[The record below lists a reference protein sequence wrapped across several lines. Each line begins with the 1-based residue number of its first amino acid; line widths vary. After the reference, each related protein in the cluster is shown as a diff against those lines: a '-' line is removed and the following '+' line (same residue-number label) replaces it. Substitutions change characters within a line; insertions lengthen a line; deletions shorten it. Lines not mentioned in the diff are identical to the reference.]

1 MKEYY
6 YLDAQKKPCG
16 PHTEDEL
23 RALLTL
29 GHLAPETLIAHKGA
43 DKWVPLSTLTAPA
56 TPEPAAQAPPPVPNP
71 VAGNCPNCGQQI
83 TLTNGTFPSRCPHC
97 NFRLC
102 ADNPSSL
109 WSNFKL
115 AFSKMFVLRGRA
127 PRIEYWSYYL
137 FAMIFNYAAYF
148 IFGIITFLLSLA
160 IESDMGDPTVA
171 FGMLLILYIIYSL
184 LSLALAIPQI
194 TAGVR
199 RLHDI
204 GKSGWLFLVP
214 IPFIMALAAIV
225 IYAAAPTSEKLP
237 DEKTLI
243 ISVGIL
249 ALATFGYGIYL
260 FVLALLDSQR
270 GPNKYGPSSKYPL
283 G

>member
-16 PHTEDEL
+16 PHTADEL
-23 RALLTL
+23 RALLAL
-29 GHLAPETLIAHKGA
+29 GHLSSGTLIAHKGA

-56 TPEPAAQAPPPVPNP
+56 TPKPAAQVPPPVPNP

-97 NFRLC
+97 TFRLC
-102 ADNPSSL
+102 ADNPNGL

-137 FAMIFNYAAYF
+137 FSMIFNYAAYF
-148 IFGIITFLLSLA
+148 LFFIIAFLLGLA
-160 IESDMGDPTVA
+160 IEKDKGDPTIA
-171 FGMLLILYIIYSL
+171 LGMMFILYIIYSL
-184 LSLALAIPQI
+184 FCLALAVPQI

-199 RLHDI
+199 RLHDV
-204 GKSGWLFLVP
+204 GKSGWLFMIP
-214 IPFIMALAAIV
+214 ILLTMVLAAIL
-225 IYAAAPTSEKLP
+225 IYAAAHASEKHP
-237 DEKTLI
+237 DEILI
-243 ISVGIL
+243 ISGGIL
-249 ALATFGYGIYL
+249 ILTTLGYGIYL
-260 FVLALLDSQR
+260 FVLTLLDSQR

>member
-16 PHTEDEL
+16 PHTADEL

-29 GHLAPETLIAHKGA
+29 GNLSPGTLIAHKGA

-56 TPEPAAQAPPPVPNP
+56 TPAPATLNIPTVPSP
-71 VAGNCPNCGQQI
+71 AAGNCPNCGEQI
-83 TLTNGTFPSRCPHC
+83 MLTYEGFPSRCPHC
-97 NFRLC
+97 SFRLC
-102 ADNPSSL
+102 ADNASSL

-137 FAMIFNYAAYF
+137 FSMIFNYAAYF
-148 IFGIITFLLSLA
+148 LLSTFMVIIGA
-160 IESDMGDPTVA
+160 AVDADVCDPMIGIVA
-171 FGMLLILYIIYSL
+171 MVLLVILYSL
-184 LSLALAIPQI
+184 FNIVLSIPQL
-194 TAGVR
+194 TAAVR
-199 RLHDI
+199 RLHDV
-204 GKSGWLFLVP
+204 GKSGWLILVP
-214 IPFIMALAAIV
+214 FILSMLLTAIILIAIENRFDFDDNNLAMICGASFIC
-225 IYAAAPTSEKLP
+225 
-237 DEKTLI
+237 
-243 ISVGIL
+243 L
-249 ALATFGYGIYL
+249 AMLGTGIYF
-260 FVLALLDSQR
+260 FVLTLLDSQR

>member
-16 PHTEDEL
+16 PHTADEL

-29 GHLAPETLIAHKGA
+29 GNLSPGTLIAHKGA

-56 TPEPAAQAPPPVPNP
+56 TPEPAAQVPPPVPNP
-71 VAGNCPNCGQQI
+71 VAGNCPNCGGQI

-97 NFRLC
+97 TFRLC

-137 FAMIFNYAAYF
+137 FSMIFNYAAYF
-148 IFGIITFLLSLA
+148 LVLIITFLLSLA
-160 IESDMGDPTVA
+160 IEKDKGDPTIALV
-171 FGMLLILYIIYSL
+171 MTLILYIIYPL
-184 LSLALAIPQI
+184 FSLALAVPQI

-199 RLHDI
+199 RLHDV
-204 GKSGWLFLVP
+204 GKSGWLLLISFSLT
-214 IPFIMALAAIV
+214 MALAAIL
-225 IYAAAPTSEKLP
+225 IYATAHASEKHP
-237 DEKTLI
+237 DEILI
-243 ISVGIL
+243 ISGGIL
-249 ALATFGYGIYL
+249 ILTTLGYGIYL
-260 FVLALLDSQR
+260 FVLTLLDSQR